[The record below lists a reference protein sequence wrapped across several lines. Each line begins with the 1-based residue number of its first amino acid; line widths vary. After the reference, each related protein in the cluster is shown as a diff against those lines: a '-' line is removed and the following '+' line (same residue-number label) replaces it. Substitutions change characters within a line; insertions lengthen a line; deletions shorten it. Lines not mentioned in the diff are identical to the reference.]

1 MGRWD
6 QDKRPDNEL
15 LADFKNLQL
24 TLLHCKDKRKST
36 LGKFEIEKKD
46 SEIKELYQ
54 ELRELYERSNNRILE
69 LMYQN
74 KAHGFETFAWFLML
88 SEKTKENLK

>member
-6 QDKRPDNEL
+6 QDKRPDVEL

-24 TLLHCKDKRKST
+24 RLLHYKDRRKNS
-36 LGKFEIEKKD
+36 LGKYEIEKKD

-74 KAHGFETFAWFLML
+74 KAQGFETFAWFLML

>member
-6 QDKRPDNEL
+6 KDSRPDDEFFGEFR
-15 LADFKNLQL
+15 DLQL
-24 TLLHCKDKRKST
+24 RLHHCKDKRKST

-69 LMYQN
+69 LIHQD
-74 KAHGFETFAWFLML
+74 KAEGFETFAWFLML